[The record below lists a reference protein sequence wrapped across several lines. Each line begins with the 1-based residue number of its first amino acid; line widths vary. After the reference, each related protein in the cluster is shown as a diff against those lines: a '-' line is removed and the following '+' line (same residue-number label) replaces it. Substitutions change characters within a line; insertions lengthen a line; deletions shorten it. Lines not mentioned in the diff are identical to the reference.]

1 MGMVKVA
8 PTPLTPIVD
17 YVAMRFCPNVSILF
31 KEVDYL
37 ERFALAAEAGFT
49 AVEFWWPSGEDLGRV
64 ETAIKD
70 AGLQVALF
78 NFDAGDMPSG
88 DRGLL
93 SDPERQQEFRDNVP
107 IALELARSV
116 GCSRLNALVGLE
128 LDDVDTTEQLELARD
143 NVAWAADQAAEHG
156 VEVLIEALNTFE
168 NGPYLLYTTNAA
180 ADFIERVRR
189 DNVKLQYD
197 AYHMQ
202 RMEGNVVATLRE
214 HAGSIGY
221 IQVAD
226 SPDRGEP
233 GTGELNYRYI
243 FAALEKL
250 SYGGW
255 IGLEYQPTTAT
266 TEESLAWL
274 PRKQRGG
281 EVGVE
286 ELNFSY

>member
-1 MGMVKVA
+1 
-8 PTPLTPIVD
+8 
-17 YVAMRFCPNVSILF
+17 MRFCPNLSMLF
-31 KEVDYL
+31 KEVDFV
-37 ERFALAAEAGFT
+37 ERFGRAAEAGFT
-49 AVEFWWPSGEDLGRV
+49 AVEFWWPSGEDVDGV
-64 ETAIKD
+64 EAAIKE

-107 IALELARSV
+107 VALELARSV
-116 GCSRLNALVGLE
+116 GCPRLNALVGL
-128 LDDVDTTEQLELARD
+128 DIDGVDTDEQLELASN

-156 VEVLIEALNTFE
+156 IEVMIEAVNTFE
-168 NGPYLLYTTNAA
+168 NGPYLLSTTNAA
-180 ADFIERVRR
+180 AQFVERVGR

-214 HAGSIGY
+214 RADSITH

-233 GTGELNYRYI
+233 GTGELNYRFV
-243 FAALEKL
+243 FAAIEEL

-255 IGLEYQPTTAT
+255 IGLEYKPTTET

-274 PRKQRGG
+274 PEDKRG
-281 EVGVE
+281 EDVRVE
-286 ELNFSY
+286 DLNL